1 VRFIPRRDQIIGRV
15 VIQRRKSAVV
25 RPDETRDTTKLIL
38 VDAVGPI
45 AAAAGIRV
53 GDVVLPNAMGN
64 IVLDGGVSFR
74 PILSEANVLA
84 TMVGLRVEEMLIQV
98 EGATKFVPFGDAE
111 AAQSLAESPPPDGP
125 SGAA

>member
-1 VRFIPRRDQIIGRV
+1 VRFIPRRDQIIGRI